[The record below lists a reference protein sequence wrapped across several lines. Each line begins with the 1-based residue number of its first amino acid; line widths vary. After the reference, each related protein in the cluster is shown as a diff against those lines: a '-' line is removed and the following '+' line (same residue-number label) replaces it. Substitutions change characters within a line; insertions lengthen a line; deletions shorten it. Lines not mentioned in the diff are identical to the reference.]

1 MITYLACSTQ
11 PGIFLPILSVSSNTK
26 LSAWRSTTLRER
38 VCFPTLI
45 LTRAGSRTRRGG
57 GKEAEENKE
66 RTKGDGEDG
75 RNAGK
80 IKSNG
85 RSPEQTW
92 LYDSTETQH
101 QVLKNCEFSG
111 LFKNHISPTLCC
123 SQPNPDCTHNK
134 NSWPL
139 AKLLGGLVY
148 DLCLT
153 EGLTSLCTFPV
164 VTEMVWW

>member
-11 PGIFLPILSVSSNTK
+11 PAIVLPILSVSSNTK
-26 LSAWRSTTLRER
+26 LSAWRSNTLRGR
-38 VCFPTLI
+38 VCFPTLR
-45 LTRAGSRTRRGG
+45 LTRAGSRMRRGG
-57 GKEAEENKE
+57 KEGEENKE
-66 RTKGDGEDG
+66 RTKGEGEDG

-80 IKSNG
+80 IKSDG

-101 QVLKNCEFSG
+101 QVLNELLSF
-111 LFKNHISPTLCC
+111 LNHISPTRCC
-123 SQPNPDCTHNK
+123 SQPNPYCTHNK